1 VSACVQFST
10 YNSSGV
16 EILGTK
22 KTVKVGDRVKLTEM
36 NDTWS
41 KLEKGSEGTVSK
53 IEEDQD
59 LIWVKW
65 DNGEKLALLDGIDKF
80 KVVKE

>member
-1 VSACVQFST
+1 MK
-10 YNSSGV
+10 
-16 EILGTK
+16 I
-22 KTVKVGDRVKLTEM
+22 KVGDRVELIEM
-36 NDTWS
+36 LDTWT
-41 KLEKGSEGTVSK
+41 KLEKGSQGTIFK

-80 KVVKE
+80 KKIEYK

>member
-1 VSACVQFST
+1 MA
-10 YNSSGV
+10 
-16 EILGTK
+16 I
-22 KTVKVGDRVKLTEM
+22 KTKVGDRVEITEM

-41 KLEKGSEGTVSK
+41 KLEKGSKGTVSK

-59 LIWVKW
+59 LIWVDW

-80 KVVKE
+80 KIVKK

>member
-10 YNSSGV
+10 HNSGV

-41 KLEKGSEGTVSK
+41 ELEKDSEGTVSK

-65 DNGEKLALLDGIDKF
+65 DNGEKLALLNGIDKF
-80 KVVKE
+80 KIIKK